1 MYTAVM
7 VSLPTGSVEVVHCAS
22 LELGLPRGTAAQPLI
37 GEEPLSNVTVPQ
49 VTGFELASTTAAVKV
64 TG

>member
-1 MYTAVM
+1 LYTAVM

-22 LELGLPRGTAAQPLI
+22 LEVGLPSATPEHPDI
-37 GEEPLSNVTVPQ
+37 GEAPLSNVTVPQ